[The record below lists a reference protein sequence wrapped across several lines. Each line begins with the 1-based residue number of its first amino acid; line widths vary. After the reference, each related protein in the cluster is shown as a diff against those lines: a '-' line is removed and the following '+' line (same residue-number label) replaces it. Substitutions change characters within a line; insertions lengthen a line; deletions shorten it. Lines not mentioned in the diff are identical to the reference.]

1 MKKTF
6 IGIYHTRD
14 QLYSKIKELQSAG
27 FNDKDIYIVAQD
39 ELIVED
45 LKSTISQDLQSS
57 PSSMINRF
65 FGFLTGEDNVRSM
78 LSDVGFSKEE
88 ADIYYDRIM
97 NGSMIIYT
105 EGYPADDSL
114 IDVIHDEARFGGY
127 DPLTPE
133 EIRAARMERE

>member
-14 QLYSKIKELQSAG
+14 QLYSKIKALQTAG
-27 FNDKDIYIVAQD
+27 VNDKDIYIVAQD

-45 LKSTISQDLQSS
+45 LKSSISQDLQSS
-57 PSSMINRF
+57 PSSMLNRF

-88 ADIYYDRIM
+88 ADIYYQRVM

-114 IDVIHDEARFGGY
+114 IDSIHNESKFGGY
-127 DPLTPE
+127 DPLSAE
-133 EIRAARMERE
+133 EMQAARMKQQ